1 MYLPPGNFRL
11 ETFCYSIKVNSYQ
24 VNKEKGEKN
33 NTPQMLETSSIFFSG
48 MKLPT
53 GKLS

>member
-1 MYLPPGNFRL
+1 MYLQPGNFRW
-11 ETFCYSIKVNSYQ
+11 ETFCYNIKVNSYQ
-24 VNKEKGEKN
+24 VKKEKGEKN
-33 NTPQMLETSSIFFSG
+33 GTPQILETFSIFFSG